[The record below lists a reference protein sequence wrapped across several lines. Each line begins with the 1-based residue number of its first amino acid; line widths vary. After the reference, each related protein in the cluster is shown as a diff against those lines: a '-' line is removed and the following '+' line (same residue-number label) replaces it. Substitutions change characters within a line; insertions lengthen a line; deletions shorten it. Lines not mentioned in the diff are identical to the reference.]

1 MRAICQYLELGKPVA
16 TLELLDNKITP
27 LGCEFISRA
36 LQPRLNP
43 TLLVL
48 KLDHNE
54 FGSAGVI
61 ELSKSLAINPVL
73 KLLSLTYCSID
84 HEAAQALFEILIYT
98 KSAIEDV
105 NLSGNVLGNEGVE
118 RVLIG
123 ASVAKSLKKLALAD
137 NQFQDSEDWLKAI
150 RFCMEKNQ
158 KLTKYDFKYN
168 NISDNGKLG
177 GGYQF
182 RLGKNNGVPGGHLPA
197 RGWL

>member
-1 MRAICQYLELGKPVA
+1 LELGKPVV

-27 LGCEFISRA
+27 LGCEFIQRA
-36 LQPRLNP
+36 LHPKLNP

-54 FGSAGVI
+54 FGSDGVI
-61 ELSKSLAINPVL
+61 ELSKSLAINPIL
-73 KLLSLTYCSID
+73 KLLSLTYCGID
-84 HEAAQALFEILIYT
+84 HNSAQALFEILIYT
-98 KSAIEDV
+98 KSAIEDI

-168 NISDNGKLG
+168 NISDNGK
-177 GGYQF
+177 F
-182 RLGKNNGVPGGHLPA
+182 
-197 RGWL
+197 